1 MYHPGIG
8 RSGQHFRGSVLQ
20 RMVTNPLENL
30 HTRATLVN
38 LVGLL
43 GSIFVLTC
51 LLFLPMQISFR
62 LLLYLAVTIWTL
74 LRPRMALYLLPI
86 AVAWGSLDTI
96 TLGGMHLNSADILVF
111 LLAANWLMSF
121 PLRKFAASTPLQTA
135 LPTTIGTLD
144 KEQSATLPRYLVL
157 ATAILLGT
165 KCLSIVGATS
175 ISLSLKEIFK
185 WAEFA
190 LLLLIGTQYIRTRQ
204 QIWTLIVLIC
214 LAALSQAFLG
224 YIQAYFNLGPA
235 AFTRE
240 GSKLLRVYGTFN
252 QPNPYA
258 GYINITL
265 ALTLALALLGR
276 NLLMR
281 VLSGITVI
289 LLSIALYLS
298 RSRGADIAIAAALLF
313 IVCIGM
319 PRLHLLLKAG
329 GIAALATLGAYF
341 AGIVPQRFLLPLLKQ
356 LGLVSISFTA
366 PGEADYSTAERLAHW
381 IAGINMFL
389 DHPLFGVGIGNYP
402 AVYSKYFITIFAL
415 PLGHAHN
422 YYINIAAET
431 GIFGLAGF
439 MLLLVAIFLAGKRT
453 VQAIRARLQ
462 QIQQQAVIATGQK
475 YVSIYVSM
483 LVNDQALAI
492 GLLAA
497 LVSICVHNLFDNL
510 YVHSMTNLFALLL
523 VALIRLEGVMP
534 IVGSNGGH
542 FDYRESSRSWRRAD
556 REDSIAADRNRERY
570 TRSKT

>member
-1 MYHPGIG
+1 M
-8 RSGQHFRGSVLQ
+8 
-20 RMVTNPLENL
+20 ENL
-30 HTRATLVN
+30 HTRATLAN
-38 LVGLL
+38 IVGLL
-43 GSIFVLTC
+43 GGIFVLAC
-51 LLFLPMQISFR
+51 LLLLPMQVSFR
-62 LLLYLAVTIWTL
+62 LLLYLAAAIWTL
-74 LRPRMALYLLPI
+74 LRPRMVLYLLPL
-86 AVAWGSLDTI
+86 AVAWGSLDPI
-96 TLGGMHLNSADILVF
+96 TLSGMNLTSADILVF

-121 PLRKFAASTPLQTA
+121 PLRKFAASASPHVALSTA
-135 LPTTIGTLD
+135 IGPLD
-144 KEQSATLPRYLVL
+144 KEHAATSPRYLIL

-165 KCLSIVGATS
+165 MCLSIVGAAS

-185 WAEFA
+185 WVEFA

-235 AFTRE
+235 AFTRG
-240 GSKLLRVYGTFN
+240 GSKLLRVYGSFN

-276 NLLMR
+276 NLLIR
-281 VLSGITVI
+281 ILSGITAI
-289 LLSIALYLS
+289 LLALALYLS
-298 RSRGADIAIAAALLF
+298 QSRGADIAVAAAFLF
-313 IVCIGM
+313 IISVGM
-319 PRLHLLLKAG
+319 PRLHLLIKAG
-329 GIAALATLGAYF
+329 GIAVLTILGAYF

-356 LGLVSISFTA
+356 LGLASISFIA
-366 PGEADYSTAERLAHW
+366 PSEADYSTAERLAHW
-381 IAGINMFL
+381 IAGVNMFL
-389 DHPLFGVGIGNYP
+389 DHPFFGVGIGNYP

-422 YYINIAAET
+422 YYINMAAET

-439 MLLLVAIFLAGKRT
+439 MLLLMAIFLAGSRT
-453 VQAIRARLQ
+453 VQTIYARLK
-462 QIQQQAVIATGQK
+462 QIQPQQQTVIATGQEH
-475 YVSIYVSM
+475 VSIYVSM
-483 LVNDQALAI
+483 LVNDRALAI

-556 REDSIAADRNRERY
+556 R
-570 TRSKT
+570 

>member
-8 RSGQHFRGSVLQ
+8 RSGLHFRSSVLHK
-20 RMVTNPLENL
+20 MVINPLENL
-30 HTRATLVN
+30 HTRATLAN
-38 LVGLL
+38 IVGLL
-43 GSIFVLTC
+43 GCIFVLAC
-51 LLFLPMQISFR
+51 LLLLPMQISFR
-62 LLLYLAVTIWTL
+62 LLLYLAVAIWTL

-96 TLGGMHLNSADILVF
+96 TLGGMNLTSADVLVF
-111 LLAANWLMSF
+111 LLVANWLMSF
-121 PLRKFAASTPLQTA
+121 PLRRFAASAHPHPT
-135 LPTTIGTLD
+135 LPTTIGALD

-157 ATAILLGT
+157 AIAILLGT
-165 KCLSIVGATS
+165 MCLSIVGATN
-175 ISLSLKEIFK
+175 ISFSLKEIFK
-185 WAEFA
+185 WVEFA

-204 QIWTLIVLIC
+204 QIWTLVVLIC

-240 GSKLLRVYGTFN
+240 GSKLLRVYGSFN

-281 VLSGITVI
+281 VLSGITAI
-289 LLSIALYLS
+289 LLALALYLS
-298 RSRGADIAIAAALLF
+298 QSRGADIAIAAALLF
-313 IVCIGM
+313 IVSIGM

-329 GIAALATLGAYF
+329 GIATLATLGAYF
-341 AGIVPQRFLLPLLKQ
+341 AGIVPQHFLLPILKQ
-356 LGLVSISFTA
+356 LGLAGISFTA
-366 PGEADYSTAERLAHW
+366 PNEVDYSTAERLAHW

-389 DHPLFGVGIGNYP
+389 DHPFFGVGIGNYP
-402 AVYSKYFITIFAL
+402 IVYSKYFITIFIL

-422 YYINIAAET
+422 YYINMAAET

-439 MLLLVAIFLAGKRT
+439 ILLLIAMFLAGSRT
-453 VQAIRARLQ
+453 VQTIHARL
-462 QIQQQAVIATGQK
+462 QQAVIATGQK
-475 YVSIYVSM
+475 RESIYVNM
-483 LVNDQALAI
+483 LVNDRALAI

-510 YVHSMTNLFALLL
+510 YVHSMTDLFALLL
-523 VALIRLEGVMP
+523 VALIRLEGV
-534 IVGSNGGH
+534 
-542 FDYRESSRSWRRAD
+542 AD
-556 REDSIAADRNRERY
+556 CR
-570 TRSKT
+570 K